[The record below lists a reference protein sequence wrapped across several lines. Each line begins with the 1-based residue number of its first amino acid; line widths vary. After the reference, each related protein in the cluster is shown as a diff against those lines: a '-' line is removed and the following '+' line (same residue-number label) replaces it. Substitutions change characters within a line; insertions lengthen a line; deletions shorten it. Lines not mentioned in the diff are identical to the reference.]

1 MASEAAKPEKQKLGL
16 AMAVACVLIIGAGLS
31 LGLTLLAFVLEARG
45 ESGLTIGLITAV
57 GGVATM
63 GASPLMPWLI
73 RRIGVTACLLL
84 AVVLS
89 AASFV
94 AFYWAE
100 PLWLW
105 FMLRFVN
112 GIGLAILLV
121 VTEFWI
127 TSLAPQKRRS
137 LTLGIYVSVES
148 IGFALGPAILA
159 ATGSHGFTPFAIGAA
174 LMLLAGVPVL
184 FGMRATPELEKKP
197 SLSLATLFAV
207 SPVVLVPAFVFG
219 AIEGGMNLLP
229 VYGLRLGLGEAT
241 AALLLTAV
249 AIGNIALQ
257 VPIGWL
263 GDRFDRNIV
272 LLLSGLVTL
281 AAVCAMAFVG
291 NQPAALFA
299 AVAIWGGAVPALY
312 ALGLARLASQYEDA
326 QLATAT
332 AAFVT
337 VYTFGRLIGPPAAG
351 FGMDI
356 VNPQGFAIALAL
368 FLALQVCVAAIRL
381 FGPRGAPAA

>member
-127 TSLAPQKRRS
+127 TSLAPRKRRS
-137 LTLGIYVSVES
+137 LTLGIYVSAQS
-148 IGFALGPAILA
+148 IGFAIGPAILA
-159 ATGSHGFTPFAIGAA
+159 WTGSHGFTPFAIGAV
-174 LMLLAGVPVL
+174 LTLLAGVPVL
-184 FGMRATPELEKKP
+184 FATHATPELEKKP
-197 SLSLATLFAV
+197 RLTLKTLLAV
-207 SPVVLVPAFVFG
+207 SPSVLVPAFVFG
-219 AIEGGMNLLP
+219 AVEGGMNLLP
-229 VYGLRLGLGEAT
+229 VYGLQLGLGEAS

-249 AIGNIALQ
+249 AVGNIALQ
-257 VPIGWL
+257 APIGWL

-272 LLLSGLVTL
+272 LLLCGLVTL
-281 AAVCAMAFVG
+281 AAICLMPFVG
-291 NQPAALFA
+291 GRPWALY
-299 AVAIWGGAVPALY
+299 AVVGVWGGAVPALY
-312 ALGLARLASQYEDA
+312 ALGLARLASQHQDA
-326 QLATAT
+326 QLATAN

-337 VYTFGRLIGPPAAG
+337 FYTFGRLVGPPAAG
-351 FGMDI
+351 FGLDVI
-356 VNPQGFAIALAL
+356 DSQGFAIALAL
-368 FLALQVCVAAIRL
+368 FLTLHVGVVAIRI
-381 FGPRGAPAA
+381 FAGKGSAQ